1 MNTNISKHINIIA
14 GLQDLMN
21 QQKTIVKLER
31 KIIFSDSDI
40 DIFKNID
47 NDILNQYIDL
57 LSNTSDSESKNKLLD
72 FLQDNKITLAKI
84 TDNKSDWQIAI
95 IKIESD
101 NKINYLINKNLD
113 LSYGQQSENP
123 RLKRSALLNAFIN
136 YDFKT
141 KKLLNNDIVFINDI
155 IASGYES
162 NNIDFF
168 NGNDIKDAGFFDTR
182 DNTKQ
187 KTIDKSNDLSFE

>member
-1 MNTNISKHINIIA
+1 MNINKHINIIA

-31 KIIFSDSDI
+31 KIVFSNSDI
-40 DIFKNID
+40 DIFKKID
-47 NDILNQYIDL
+47 NDILNQYINL
-57 LSNTSDSESKNKLLD
+57 LSNTDDNESKNQLLD

-141 KKLLNNDIVFINDI
+141 KKLQSNEIVFINDI
-155 IASGYES
+155 IAGADEY

-168 NGNDIKDAGFFDTR
+168 NGNDIKDSGFFDTR

>member
-1 MNTNISKHINIIA
+1 MNTNINKHINIIA

-31 KIIFSDSDI
+31 KIVFSDSDI

-57 LSNTSDSESKNKLLD
+57 LSDTSDNESKSQLLD
-72 FLQDNKITLAKI
+72 FLQDNKITVAKI
-84 TDNKSDWQIAI
+84 TDNKSDWQIAV

-101 NKINYLINKNLD
+101 NQIKYFINKNLD

-141 KKLLNNDIVFINDI
+141 KKLQSNDIIFINDI
-155 IASGYES
+155 ITSGYES
-162 NNIDFF
+162 NNVAFF
-168 NGNDIKDAGFFDTR
+168 DGKDIKDCGFFDTR
-182 DNTKQ
+182 DNTKV

>member
-1 MNTNISKHINIIA
+1 MNINKHINIIA

-31 KIIFSDSDI
+31 KIVFSNSDI

-47 NDILNQYIDL
+47 NDILNQYINL
-57 LSNTSDSESKNKLLD
+57 LSNTDDNESKNQLLD

-84 TDNKSDWQIAI
+84 TDNKSDWQIAV

-101 NKINYLINKNLD
+101 NQIKYLINKNLD

-141 KKLLNNDIVFINDI
+141 KKLQSNEIVFINDI
-155 IASGYES
+155 IAGADEY

-168 NGNDIKDAGFFDTR
+168 NGNEIKDSGFFDAR

>member
-1 MNTNISKHINIIA
+1 MNINKHINIIA

-40 DIFKNID
+40 DIFKNIE

-57 LSNTSDSESKNKLLD
+57 LSNTSDSESKDKLLD

-101 NKINYLINKNLD
+101 NQIKYLINKNLD

-141 KKLLNNDIVFINDI
+141 KKLLNNEIVFINDI
-155 IASGYES
+155 ITDCIES
-162 NNIDFF
+162 DNIDFF
-168 NGNDIKDAGFFDTR
+168 NGNDIKDSGFFDTR
-182 DNTKQ
+182 DNTKT